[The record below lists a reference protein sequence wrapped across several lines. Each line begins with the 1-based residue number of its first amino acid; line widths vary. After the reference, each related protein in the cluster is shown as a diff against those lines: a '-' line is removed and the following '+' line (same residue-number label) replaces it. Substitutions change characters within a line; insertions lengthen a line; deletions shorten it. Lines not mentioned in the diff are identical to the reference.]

1 MPESLCRSAALPEGG
16 LHASGAG
23 KPAKQAG
30 WIPAYRSQPARLVPG
45 VLAETADLSVSNV
58 KAASSGAQIQHTET
72 AREIV

>member
-1 MPESLCRSAALPEGG
+1 MPESLCLSPTLPEGG

-30 WIPAYRSQPARLVPG
+30 WAPAYHSQPAGLIPG

-58 KAASSGAQIQHTET
+58 KAVSSGAQIQHTKI